1 VLVGHGPRR
10 GVQSGNGSPLP
21 CKIWKQ

>member
-1 VLVGHGPRR
+1 MLVGRGPRR

-21 CKIWKQ
+21 CKFWKQ

>member
-1 VLVGHGPRR
+1 VLVGRGPRR

-21 CKIWKQ
+21 YKIWKQ